1 MFCPCCI
8 AVPLASPSTSLLGH
22 PQVDGSDPVNELSSE
37 DWLCQRLPESPQP
50 ATRTQCFVTLCRK
63 GQLDSWT
70 WSLRLLGMACEQK
83 NLDSKANSRRQIASR
98 HLIGSRAF
106 PPQWIASSGAAESQ
120 KDIHDGGTCA
130 QFFDVVPKHSR
141 QSAGSGDL
149 RQARGH
155 ETCES

>member
-1 MFCPCCI
+1 MSCQTSIMFYPCCI

-37 DWLCQRLPESPQP
+37 DWLCQRLPERPQP

-98 HLIGSRAF
+98 HLIGSGLRHLV
-106 PPQWIASSGAAESQ
+106 PQNLRKIFTMAE
-120 KDIHDGGTCA
+120 H
-130 QFFDVVPKHSR
+130 VHSF
-141 QSAGSGDL
+141 
-149 RQARGH
+149 
-155 ETCES
+155 